1 MIEALLPLHPRT
13 VHFPIALSLVGVLF
27 AALGLLRRRQAWIS
41 YGQVSLL
48 FGWIGVLVAV
58 VTGLIDQ
65 TAAPQTPEV
74 TAVIN
79 QHITA
84 GIALL
89 VAIGLALY
97 WPLRN
102 KRLWSETGPARW
114 GYLALLAVIV
124 ALVLVEGWL
133 GGRLVYTFGVGVK
146 NM

>member
-1 MIEALLPLHPRT
+1 MFEAIAPLHPRF

-27 AALGLLRRRQAWIS
+27 LVLGLLRRQERFTG
-41 YGQVSLL
+41 YGQWSLL
-48 FGWIGVLVAV
+48 LGWLGIMAAV

-65 TAAPQTPEV
+65 ASAPQEPAV

-89 VAIGLALY
+89 IASGLALY

-102 KRLWSETGPARW
+102 KKLRSTPARW
-114 GYLALLAVIV
+114 GYVALLVVIV
-124 ALVLVEGWL
+124 LLVLAEGWL
-133 GGRLVYTFGVGVK
+133 GGKLVYEFGVGVK
-146 NM
+146 